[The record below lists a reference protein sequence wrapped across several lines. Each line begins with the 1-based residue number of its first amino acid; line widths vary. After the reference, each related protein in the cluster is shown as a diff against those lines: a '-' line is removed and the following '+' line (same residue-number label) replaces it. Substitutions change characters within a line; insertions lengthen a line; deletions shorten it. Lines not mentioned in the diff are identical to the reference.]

1 MKPIF
6 KSVYRTK
13 IQPLALG
20 NGERYHTALS
30 LEDDIGSRLMA
41 HYIQKKIF
49 FSVIKENTKLLV
61 EGKLQ

>member
-6 KSVYRTK
+6 KSVYRAK
-13 IQPLALG
+13 IQPLG

-41 HYIQKKIF
+41 HYIQKNIF
-49 FSVIKENTKLLV
+49 LSN
-61 EGKLQ
+61 